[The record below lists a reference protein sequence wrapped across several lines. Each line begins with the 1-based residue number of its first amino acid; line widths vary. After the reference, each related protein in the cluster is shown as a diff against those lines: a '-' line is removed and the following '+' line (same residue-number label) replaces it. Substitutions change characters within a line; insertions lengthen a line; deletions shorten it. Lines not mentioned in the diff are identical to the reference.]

1 MNTNSKLKQASLYGL
16 LASVPLLIVLAIR
29 VFSGQYLNGQILG
42 LIDNAV
48 FIFGIFF
55 IIKHYRNVV
64 CGGSVTLGE
73 CVKMGTL
80 SSLMVGIVIGFAL
93 FLIFKFDAKMSEA
106 VLRTVRNVY
115 ASVGIP
121 KSDVEQIMS
130 TLKSLLPVT
139 QFIGALISN
148 VIGGLFV
155 SLICGAFLRNR
166 SGNGFDE
173 AMKEVE

>member
-1 MNTNSKLKQASLYGL
+1 M
-16 LASVPLLIVLAIR
+16 
-29 VFSGQYLNGQILG
+29 
-42 LIDNAV
+42 
-48 FIFGIFF
+48 
-55 IIKHYRNVV
+55 KHSR
-64 CGGSVTLGE
+64 
-73 CVKMGTL
+73 KDMF
-80 SSLMVGIVIGFAL
+80 VIGFAL

-130 TLKSLLPVT
+130 MLKSLLPVT